1 MTIFLSFLI
10 LCNNTFRYC
19 GLFIFHCSMTTQW
32 SVLPLPYLNR
42 LLAGCAVFTL
52 STYVDQVYED
62 NR

>member
-1 MTIFLSFLI
+1 
-10 LCNNTFRYC
+10 
-19 GLFIFHCSMTTQW
+19 MTTQW

-62 NR
+62 NRWWIVQYRSMKGGHYDLRWH